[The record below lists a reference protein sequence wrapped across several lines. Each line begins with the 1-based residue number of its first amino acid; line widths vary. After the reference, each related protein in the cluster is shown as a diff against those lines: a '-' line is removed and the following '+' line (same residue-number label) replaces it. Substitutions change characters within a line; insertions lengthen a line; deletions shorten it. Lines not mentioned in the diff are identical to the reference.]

1 MSYDT
6 ILYEEDGPTAIIT
19 LNRPDKL
26 NSFNVQMHTDL
37 ADALSKVESGAARSL
52 LVTGAGRGFCAG
64 QDLGDRA
71 VTEGGANVDLGA
83 TIERY
88 YNPLVRKI
96 ASLPLPVICAV
107 NGVAAGAGANFALA
121 CDIVIAARSAKFM
134 EPFSR
139 IGLVPDTGGTWS
151 LPRLVGHARA
161 AGLMLTGETIDAETA
176 ERWGMIWKVV
186 DDDALDREAR
196 GLAEHFAGLPTA
208 ALAKTKQALQAS
220 SVNSLDEQLELERQL
235 QREAG
240 YSEDYKE
247 GVAAFLE
254 KRQPNFRGR

>member
-1 MSYDT
+1 MSYET
-6 ILYEEDGPTAIIT
+6 ILYEEDGPTAFLT

-26 NSFNVQMHTDL
+26 NSFNTRMHEEL
-37 ADALSKVESGAARSL
+37 AQALAQVESGDARSL
-52 LVTGAGRGFCAG
+52 LITGAGRGFCAG
-64 QDLGDRA
+64 QDLGDRT
-71 VTEGGANVDLGA
+71 VTEGDAAVDLGA

-96 ASLPLPVICAV
+96 AALPLPVICAV

-121 CDIVIAARSAKFM
+121 CDLVIAAKSAKFM
-134 EPFSR
+134 EPFCR
-139 IGLVPDTGGTWS
+139 IGLVPDTGGTWT

-176 ERWGMIWKVV
+176 ERWGLIWKVF
-186 DDDALDREAR
+186 DDDMLAGEAR
-196 GLAEHFAGLPTA
+196 SLAETLAELPTT

-220 SVNSLDEQLELERQL
+220 AANTFDEQLELERTL

-254 KRQPNFRGR
+254 KRKPNFKGR

>member
-1 MSYDT
+1 MSYET

>member
-1 MSYDT
+1 MAFDT
-6 ILYEEDGPTAIIT
+6 ILFEEEGAAATIT

-26 NSFNVQMHTDL
+26 NSFNTRMHEEL
-37 ADALSKVESGAARSL
+37 ADALDRVERGNARSL

-64 QDLGDRA
+64 QDLGDRT
-71 VTEGGANVDLGA
+71 VTEGEATVDLGA

-88 YNPLVRKI
+88 YNPLVRRI
-96 ASLPLPVICAV
+96 AALPLPVICAV

-121 CDIVIAARSAKFM
+121 CDIVIAAKSAKFM
-134 EPFSR
+134 EPFCR

-151 LPRLVGHARA
+151 LPRLIGHARA
-161 AGLMLTGETIDAETA
+161 AGMMLTGETVDAETA
-176 ERWGMIWKVV
+176 AAWGLIWKVV
-186 DDDALDREAR
+186 DDDALAGEAR
-196 GLAEHFAGLPTA
+196 KLAESFAELPTA
-208 ALAKTKQALQAS
+208 AIAKTKQALQAS
-220 SVNSLDEQLELERQL
+220 AANTFDEQLELERNL

-254 KRQPNFRGR
+254 KRKPNFKGR

>member
-1 MSYDT
+1 
-6 ILYEEDGPTAIIT
+6 
-19 LNRPDKL
+19 
-26 NSFNVQMHTDL
+26 
-37 ADALSKVESGAARSL
+37 
-52 LVTGAGRGFCAG
+52 
-64 QDLGDRA
+64 